1 MAEGEGFEPPLACTK
16 TVFKTVAFG
25 HSANP
30 PLVPLLLRDNIQN
43 FARNEDARL
52 GLDCQGY
59 GI

>member
-52 GLDCQGY
+52 GLDC
-59 GI
+59 